1 MENETRLAICQ
12 YSFTPL
18 ENHILYFLFYALC
31 YQYMINRVIAS
42 NVEKNVEM
50 VVSSYE
56 MMARRIDRVL
66 YNIDDASMWV

>member
-1 MENETRLAICQ
+1 
-12 YSFTPL
+12 
-18 ENHILYFLFYALC
+18 
-31 YQYMINRVIAS
+31 MINRVIAS

-66 YNIDDASMWV
+66 NNIDDASMWA